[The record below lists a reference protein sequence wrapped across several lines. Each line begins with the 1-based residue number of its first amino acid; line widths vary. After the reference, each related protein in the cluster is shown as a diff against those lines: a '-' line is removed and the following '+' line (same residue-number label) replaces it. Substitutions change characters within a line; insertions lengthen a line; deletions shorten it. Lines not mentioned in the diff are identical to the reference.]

1 MLKIGHL
8 TALKSF
14 QFHTKSDDQHQTELD
29 SLDKP
34 LSFTAAVNDSKPT
47 WEKKRSQ
54 TTGW

>member
-8 TALKSF
+8 TALKPF

-34 LSFTAAVNDSKPT
+34 LSLTAAVNDSKPT